1 MVENSN
7 PLNKYYRQPAIYISL
22 PSRGVYYSDQVF
34 QNTETGEI
42 PVLPMTA
49 KDEMAF
55 KTPDAMI
62 NGQATVDVIRSC
74 CPNIIDPWQLVN
86 YDMDTVL
93 IAIRIATYGETMDFT
108 ATVPV
113 VNEQVNH
120 SVNLPALLD
129 QVRQVKIV
137 NEFTT
142 KKGFVFTVKPLNYK
156 EITHTQTKTFE
167 QQKQVS
173 QTTVPGANITE
184 DQKTQRYAE
193 AYKALTELNFQV
205 LTNSFSKI
213 VTPEGDTVTDHKQ
226 IIEFLQNADSVFVN
240 EVQDLM
246 IKLRSQAQI
255 KPLKMKSS
263 EEQIKKGA
271 PVSFDVPITFDNSN
285 FFV

>member
-1 MVENSN
+1 M
-7 PLNKYYRQPAIYISL
+7 
-22 PSRGVYYSDQVF
+22 
-34 QNTETGEI
+34 
-42 PVLPMTA
+42 
-49 KDEMAF
+49 
-55 KTPDAMI
+55 
-62 NGQATVDVIRSC
+62 
-74 CPNIIDPWQLVN
+74 
-86 YDMDTVL
+86 
-93 IAIRIATYGETMDFT
+93 
-108 ATVPV
+108 
-113 VNEQVNH
+113 
-120 SVNLPALLD
+120 LD

-142 KKGFVFTVKPLNYK
+142 KKGFVFTVKPLTYK

-173 QTTVPGANITE
+173 QTTLPGANITE

-263 EEQIKKGA
+263 EDQIKKGA